1 MTVDIP
7 SQVTLDFNPRTEP
20 HRDDPHM
27 FYREARRLG
36 PVLTP
41 TLGAYAVAR
50 HQDLLDVLAD
60 PETYSSAVAVPKAY
74 SSEPEVVAELERSSY
89 PETDALVNE
98 DGPEHTAHRK
108 LFETGVTGARVRALV
123 PAMRDKA
130 NELID
135 AFGNDPRDPRD
146 PRDPDGPVDLVARYA
161 APFVQFV
168 INRIIGFPDEDAARV
183 QAWTNDVATIWNL
196 LSPVESRIAAA
207 KRLAGYTRYLQDLID
222 DRRANPRADMI
233 SDLVHGSDGRPGLPD
248 DHVHS
253 YIRGSVRIAGYDTT
267 RDGIT
272 AAVLLYLTTP
282 EVRARFAAN
291 PTATIPRLIEETL
304 RRDAPHRGLFRVTT
318 RAVTLGGTD
327 LPAGALLL
335 LMFGSGNRDET
346 VFTDPDAAD
355 LDRPNVRSHLAFG
368 KGKHACP
375 GAPLARAEIRVAL
388 ETLLN
393 RVPTLELAPGYRPAY
408 VPNPFVRGL
417 KTLMVT
423 R

>member
-1 MTVDIP
+1 MTVDI
-7 SQVTLDFNPRTEP
+7 SGQQATLDFNPRVAP
-20 HRDDPHM
+20 HRDDPHL

-36 PVLTP
+36 PVLVP
-41 TLGAYAVAR
+41 TLGAHAVAR

-60 PETYSSAVAVPKAY
+60 PDTYSSAVAVPRVY
-74 SSEPEVVAELERSSY
+74 SSEPEVVAELERSAY
-89 PETDALVNE
+89 VETEALVNE
-98 DGPEHTAHRK
+98 DGPEHAPHRK

-135 AFGNDPRDPRD
+135 AFGDVPNH
-146 PRDPDGPVDLVARYA
+146 PVDLVARYA

-183 QAWTNDVATIWNL
+183 QAWTDDVATVWNL
-196 LSPVESRIAAA
+196 LSPVDGRIAAA

-233 SDLVHGSDGRPGLPD
+233 SDLVHGSDGQPGLSD
-248 DHVHS
+248 DQVHS

-346 VFTDPDAAD
+346 VFPDPDATD

-368 KGKHACP
+368 KGKHTCP

-393 RVPTLELAPGYRPAY
+393 RVPALELAPGYQPNY

-417 KTLMVT
+417 RTLLVT